1 MPITIILYENK
12 MLLFSFISRFVR
24 TVIYDH
30 VYWYQFFCF
39 INWYWFS
46 WHALESVLT
55 YLHFCI
61 HLFWFKN
68 TSFDDLWY
76 SNVLVL
82 CCTILLILPHL
93 PMLCKILT
101 LILCSLN
108 KDLQFMFIFLFF
120 LLRHMLSNHWH
131 DRWE

>member
-1 MPITIILYENK
+1 MPITIILFEDK
-12 MLLFSFISRFVR
+12 KLLFSFISRFVR

-30 VYWYQFFCF
+30 VYWYHFFCF
-39 INWYWFS
+39 IYWYWFS
-46 WHALESVLT
+46 RHALESVLT

-61 HLFWFKN
+61 HLFWFMN
-68 TSFDDLWY
+68 TPFDNLWY
-76 SNVLVL
+76 SNILVL

-101 LILCSLN
+101 SIVCSLN
-108 KDLQFMFIFLFF
+108 KDLQLMFIFLFL
-120 LLRHMLSNHWH
+120 LLRHMLSNYWH